1 MLSNSVGFTSP
12 TLHIPPIRYSPVFQA
27 TGLVFTGTNATYPT
41 YNSYYVKQGYLVSFW
56 IDINLSTVTNFG
68 TGQFKVDLPVPPHN
82 NSSNHFSGWAW
93 ADPTQAPDALNGH
106 VQIQADHMPG
116 SQTLDLHWLGGDT
129 PTPKPVIEHLFY
141 QGYPITLTT
150 ASKIYV
156 GGTYFTDIL

>member
-27 TGLVFTGTNATYPT
+27 TGLVFTGANSTYPT
-41 YNSYYVKQGYLVSFW
+41 YNSYYVKNGYLVSFW

-68 TGQFKVDLPVPPHN
+68 TGQFKVDLPLQPHN

-129 PTPKPVIEHLFY
+129 PNPKPVIEHLFY